1 MSKANFNESRKI
13 GVELVSRDASGNLL
27 TWRENGYDMAVARDA
42 SGNVTTLTAS
52 GPAGSYKMTIQ
63 RDAKG
68 NYIGQTGDYL
78 QSAMLPEII
87 GGGGNVLKVTTSS
100 SGGLEFSAGDL
111 IFGVPTILSPS
122 FKPSIVLTLT
132 AAATYSQSGNTV
144 TVSSTGHGAPNRS
157 SSFRFFWPGSA
168 AIPQGWYDGWKYVSA
183 DVFTFENPK
192 SQSVSAGTAITGS
205 AKSMY
210 VPVASLVVPERLFS
224 DGTLLTFEAFMSCDA
239 AASAK
244 IARAQVN
251 GAIAG
256 YFVFSGANCFGKRD
270 LSVAFRSDRW
280 VSAQNNDGTSSPVL
294 HSAIFN
300 AAGGATVELCAYSS
314 SDSAA
319 MMFDIVKAV
328 LK

>member
-1 MSKANFNESRKI
+1 MDKLGRLE
-13 GVELVSRDASGNLL
+13 VE
-27 TWRENGYDMAVARDA
+27 
-42 SGNVTTLTAS
+42 
-52 GPAGSYKMTIQ
+52 Q
-63 RDAKG
+63 
-68 NYIGQTGDYL
+68 
-78 QSAMLPEII
+78 
-87 GGGGNVLKVTTSS
+87 LKVTSTTPPAD
-100 SGGLEFSAGDL
+100 SGLYKIDETTMGVVGDL
-111 IFGVPTILSPS
+111 KFRHPKTGAMSSALTVLQTS
-122 FKPSIVLTLT
+122 FKPSIFLTLT

-183 DVFTFENPK
+183 DVFTFENPI

-210 VPVASLVVPERLFS
+210 LPVASLVVPERLFS
-224 DGTLLTFEAFMSCDA
+224 DGTLLTFETFMSCDA
-239 AASAK
+239 SATPK

-256 YFVFSGANCFGKRD
+256 YFSFAGVNCFGKRD

-280 VSAQNNDGTSSPVL
+280 VSAQNNDGVSSPL
-294 HSAIFN
+294 FSNAIFN
-300 AAGGATVELCAYSS
+300 AAGGATVDLCAYSS
-314 SDSAA
+314 GDNAA
-319 MMFDIVKAV
+319 IMFDSVKAV